1 MSTKATRTSNN
12 SVHEILCINGQS
24 ALSDFRVAKLNEN
37 IQRIEP
43 DIKITQSA
51 FRYFIKLN
59 KALQEEEH
67 GRRAVRARGL
77 PAEALSVHACLHDHA
92 EEAELGPK
100 KSSPGATHQWIRSHQ
115 LHSW

>member
-59 KALQEEEH
+59 KALQKEEYDRLTKLLLSGEIAIDNEGEH
-67 GRRAVRARGL
+67 FQVVVPRVGTI
-77 PAEALSVHACLHDHA
+77 
-92 EEAELGPK
+92 
-100 KSSPGATHQWIRSHQ
+100 SSWSSKATDIAQA
-115 LHSW
+115 

>member
-1 MSTKATRTSNN
+1 M
-12 SVHEILCINGQS
+12 CINGQS

-59 KALQEEEH
+59 KALKEEEH
-67 GRRAVRARGL
+67 ARL
-77 PAEALSVHACLHDHA
+77 ANLLLSGEMAIENDGKHFQVVV
-92 EEAELGPK
+92 
-100 KSSPGATHQWIRSHQ
+100 Q
-115 LHSW
+115 